1 VRSRRGSTAAVVSLS
16 AVVLAAGCSHGSSSP
31 SPPPTSTGA
40 NAIVIGLIN
49 TEDAPVGSFPDL
61 RRGAI
66 AAERYVNDT
75 FGGVG
80 HRPIEIVPCTTS
92 GTPESSQACA
102 NKLLNRHP
110 VAVIGGVDLGAASSL
125 PPLQAAGVPYV
136 GGTPV
141 ATDALTS
148 GGSFMLTGGTATE
161 VLGEV
166 SYAAKTLHVTRMS
179 AVYVDVPGLL
189 ATAVGLLSTIARKL
203 GVTQFKTVP
212 VQPDAPD
219 ITPALAAAA
228 SIHPQAILAVFPG
241 QTCTRVIEGVAAVG
255 GGARMMYPSLCA
267 GQQALAAAGGAGE
280 GSVIASGYRPYTD
293 TGDKDVAVYLS
304 ALHRYDSSLKPSLLS
319 QAGFSVVMD
328 LRQVM
333 SEMTGALT
341 AKSLSTALS
350 ATRAHANF
358 MSAPFTCDGKQI
370 PLLRSLCNASTQIS
384 VIHGGKL
391 DPVGA
396 PIDTAPVADLAVG

>member
-1 VRSRRGSTAAVVSLS
+1 VPVS
-16 AVVLAAGCSHGSSSP
+16 VLALLAGCSHGSSSP
-31 SPPPTSTGA
+31 APAPVTSGS
-40 NAIVIGLIN
+40 NAIVVGLIN

-61 RRGAI
+61 RRGAV

-80 HRPIEIVPCTTS
+80 HRPIEIVPCTTN

-102 NKLLNRHP
+102 NKLLNQHP
-110 VAVIGGVDLGAASSL
+110 VAVIAGVDLGAASSL

-148 GGSFMLTGGTATE
+148 SGSFMLSGGTATE

-166 SYAAKTLHVTRMS
+166 AYAARTLHVTRMS

-189 ATAVGLLSTIARKL
+189 STAVGLLSSIARKL

-219 ITPALAAAA
+219 VTPALAAAA

-267 GQQALAAAGGAGE
+267 GQQALAAAGDSGE
-280 GSVIASGYRPYTD
+280 GSVIASGYTPYTD
-293 TGDKDVAVYLS
+293 TADKDVALYLS
-304 ALHRYDSSLKPSLLS
+304 ALKHYDSGLKPSLLS

-333 SEMTGALT
+333 SEVTGDLN
-341 AKSLSTALS
+341 AKSLSAALS
-350 ATRAHANF
+350 ATHDHANF
-358 MSAPFTCDGKQI
+358 MSAPFTCDGKRI
-370 PLLRSLCNASTQIS
+370 PLLRSLCNDSTQIT
-384 VIHGGKL
+384 VLHGGKL
-391 DPVGA
+391 QPVGDWV
-396 PIDTAPVADLAVG
+396 DTAPIAGLAVG

>member
-1 VRSRRGSTAAVVSLS
+1 M
-16 AVVLAAGCSHGSSSP
+16 
-31 SPPPTSTGA
+31 
-40 NAIVIGLIN
+40 IGLIN

-61 RRGAI
+61 RRGVV

-75 FGGVG
+75 FGGIG
-80 HRPIEIVPCTTS
+80 QRPIEIVPCITN

-110 VAVIGGVDLGAASSL
+110 VAVISGVDLGAASSL

-136 GGTPV
+136 GGTPA

-148 GGSFMLTGGTATE
+148 AGSFMFTGGTATE

-166 SYAAKTLHVTRMS
+166 AYAAKTLHVTRMS

-189 ATAVGLLSTIARKL
+189 STAVGLLSSIAHKL
-203 GVTQFKTVP
+203 GVTEFKTVP

-219 ITPALAAAA
+219 VTPALAAAA

-255 GGARMMYPSLCA
+255 AGARMMYPSLCA
-267 GQQALAAAGGAGE
+267 GQQALAAAGDSGE
-280 GSVIASGYRPYTD
+280 GSVVASGYLPYTD
-293 TGDKDVAVYLS
+293 TADKDVATYLS

-319 QAGFSVVMD
+319 QAGFSVVMN
-328 LRQVM
+328 LRQVL
-333 SEMTGALT
+333 SEMTGAIT
-341 AKSLSTALS
+341 PQALS
-350 ATRAHANF
+350 AALGKTHDHPNF
-358 MSAPFTCDGKQI
+358 MSAPFTCDGKRI
-370 PLLRSLCNASTQIS
+370 ALLRSLCNASTQIT
-384 VIHGGKL
+384 VIHGGNL
-391 DPVGA
+391 QPVGGWV
-396 PIDTAPVADLAVG
+396 DTAPIASLAVG

>member
-1 VRSRRGSTAAVVSLS
+1 MSLC
-16 AVVLAAGCSHGSSSP
+16 AVVLAAGCSHGSSSSKP
-31 SPPPTSTGA
+31 SSPAASSGTGP
-40 NAIVIGLIN
+40 NPIVVGLIN

-61 RRGAI
+61 RRGVI
-66 AAERYVNDT
+66 AAERYVNDR

-80 HRPIEIVPCTTS
+80 GRPIEIVPCATD
-92 GTPESSQACA
+92 GTPESSQGCA
-102 NKLLNRHP
+102 NTLLNRHV

-125 PPLQAAGVPYV
+125 PPLQVAGVPYV
-136 GGTPV
+136 GGTPA
-141 ATDALTS
+141 ATEALTS
-148 GGSFMLTGGTATE
+148 SGSFMFTGGTATE

-166 SYAAKTLHVTRMS
+166 SYAAKTLHVTRLS

-189 ATAVGLLSTIARKL
+189 STAVGLLSSIAHKL

-212 VQPDAPD
+212 VQPDTPD
-219 ITPALAAAA
+219 IAPALAAAA

-241 QTCTRVIEGVAAVG
+241 QTCTRVIEGVAALG

-267 GQQALAAAGGAGE
+267 GQQALAAAGSAGD

-304 ALHRYDSSLKPSLLS
+304 ALHRYDRTLEPSLLS
-319 QAGFSVVMD
+319 QAGFSVVMN

-333 SEMTGALT
+333 SEVTGTLT
-341 AKSLSTALS
+341 PKSLSAALF
-350 ATRAHANF
+350 ATHDHANF

-370 PLLRSLCNASTQIS
+370 PMLRSLCNASTQIS

-391 DPVGA
+391 EPVGG
-396 PIDTAPVADLAVG
+396 PIDTAPLATLAVP